1 MFKVNDKVYCPLF
14 GWGIVVDDS
23 ASQTYPILVSFSD
36 RQDSFTAEGKF
47 FLRSPQP
54 ILFHTEVEYVAVEP
68 KFTPGEWVQVS
79 EYGDFPSAKAVQ
91 FSHFDDGFLAD
102 TDGVLW
108 KCWKKLDLTKQS

>member
-14 GWGIVVDDS
+14 GWGVVVDDS

-54 ILFHTEVEYVAVEP
+54 MLFHTEVEYVAVPP
-68 KFTPGEWVQVS
+68 KLTPGEWVQVS
-79 EYGDFPSAKAVQ
+79 DCGDFPTAIAVP
-91 FSHFDDGFLAD
+91 FSRFKDGFLVD
-102 TDGVLW
+102 TDGSLW
-108 KCWKKLDLTKQS
+108 TYWKKLDLTKQS